1 MDKKKHTQN
10 LFKGTNH
17 KYFSSY
23 QRLYQCEIQLQPK
36 IQITQQHDKSKLKN
50 TYRIKEKTVKGNHL
64 YHFII

>member
-17 KYFSSY
+17 KYFSSF

-36 IQITQQHDKSKLKN
+36 
-50 TYRIKEKTVKGNHL
+50 YR
-64 YHFII
+64 